1 MSYRETYSEL
11 TGHQKL
17 VTVFTVLTA
26 FMHLA
31 FSFQWKDD
39 DAFGMNLMVLFL
51 INGIGYAV
59 FLYLLYFDS
68 SINLDKTI
76 ARGLL
81 GAWTVGT
88 IIGWLLEHPGDLLDS
103 SLMNKVMEVLLLVF
117 LYLDHTAQVSA
128 PASASAE

>member
-1 MSYRETYSEL
+1 MSWSEF
-11 TGHQKL
+11 TRDQKL

-31 FSFQWKDD
+31 FAPQWSDD
-39 DAFGMNLMVLFL
+39 KAFGMNLMVLFL

-68 SINLDKTI
+68 SVNLDKNM

-81 GAWTVGT
+81 GAWTIGT
-88 IIGWLLEHPGDLLDS
+88 IIGWVLEHPGDTLLDNS
-103 SLMNKVMEVLLLVF
+103 FPNKIIEVLLLVF
-117 LYLDHTAQVSA
+117 LYLDYSAGEVSTA
-128 PASASAE
+128 E